1 MPPAEVTTDAEYVEL
16 AMTNGAGA
24 TAAADLEEP
33 SVLAGVLGIG
43 CEAGAAI
50 GVVVTADFT
59 DCGTVEAT
67 LVTVEAVLTFAVTEE
82 DSDWGGFAAGAEST
96 CDVEVSVR

>member
-24 TAAADLEEP
+24 TAAVDLEEL
-33 SVLAGVLGIG
+33 SVLAGMLCVG

-50 GVVVTADFT
+50 GVLI
-59 DCGTVEAT
+59 
-67 LVTVEAVLTFAVTEE
+67 LVVTEE
-82 DSDWGGFAAGAEST
+82 DSDWRGSAEGAEST